1 MRYLK
6 ISLLLG
12 AIACAVAL
20 ALYETGVYERA
31 DRALWEL
38 LGGVTSLPG
47 KQLWYQYALVVFVG
61 FAVTW
66 TTVDIPRLSLKS
78 LVAVGALLNVIS
90 ATWVLNFYYL
100 FFSPF
105 PLISV
110 VVLAFVFGLAY
121 ARSEAGRRK
130 AKLRLLFGDRLSR
143 RTFYQLVNDREKL
156 EFTGQLREASVLVCE
171 VFNHEEL
178 MDALPVEDY
187 VAMTNLFLHSA
198 SEFLVERG
206 GYLDECDGESLRV
219 IFGAPL
225 ADPEHAVRACEAAL
239 ELSLRLENLNRE
251 CETRWHRTL
260 DHRIGLNS
268 GEVVAAAFGSGR
280 LGTFSVAGE
289 TVELARR
296 LCSAN
301 LRYGSRLL
309 VGPETLGETESH
321 IEVRPMDLVRGR
333 DERTWVEVYE
343 LLGLKNSLSAEEAER
358 RDAFWRAV
366 IFSREERWE
375 DALDHFQLATPADKT
390 DAPLEFHLERV
401 RQMRSGLASGHTW
414 SMARA

>member
-6 ISLLLG
+6 VSLLLG
-12 AIACAVAL
+12 AIACVIAL
-20 ALYETGVYERA
+20 ALYETGAYERA

-47 KQLWYQYALVVFVG
+47 QHLWYQYVLVALSG

-66 TTVDIPRLSLKS
+66 TTVDISRTSLKT
-78 LVAVGALLNVIS
+78 LIAAGALLNAIS
-90 ATWVLNFYYL
+90 ATWVLNLYFV

-105 PLISV
+105 PVISV
-110 VVLAFVFGLAY
+110 VLLGFSLGLLY

-130 AKLRLLFGDRLSR
+130 SQLRLLFGDRLSR
-143 RTFYQLVNDREKL
+143 RTFYQLVDDREIPL
-156 EFTGQLREASVLVCE
+156 FTGKLREATVLVCE

-187 VAMTNLFLHSA
+187 VAMTNLFLHNA

-225 ADPEHAVRACEAAL
+225 ADSDHAPHACEAAL
-239 ELSLRLENLNRE
+239 ELSLRLDNLNRE

-260 DHRIGLNS
+260 DHRIGINS

-301 LRYGSRLL
+301 LRYGSRVLI
-309 VGPETLGETESH
+309 GPETLGGAEGR

-333 DERTWVEVYE
+333 DERTWVEIYE
-343 LLGLKNSLSAEEAER
+343 ILGLENSLSPEEAER
-358 RDAFWRAV
+358 RDAFWRAM
-366 IFSREERWE
+366 IFYREERWE
-375 DALDHFQLATPADKT
+375 DALDHFQLATPPEKT

-401 RQMRSGLASGHTW
+401 RRMRRGLGSDMTW